1 MSATKKLRFIFT
13 AILTA
18 MTIHAQ
24 VGGNGTIQGTVKDP
38 SDSVVAGASVT
49 ATNVSTGI
57 PTTRETNG
65 AGFFVLSPLQP
76 GEYSVTIKKAGFQTM
91 TQRRVIVDAL
101 GTVGLNLKLQLETS
115 NQTITVETAGST
127 LQSEDATL
135 GASMGN
141 EVYSALPLAMN
152 GVPRDPT
159 QFVNLV
165 PGVNSAAIQVA
176 GTNLASFN
184 GGQTFQNETYLEGI
198 PMTSAGTQ
206 GDTRY
211 ISFGVSVE
219 AVEQFQVETSGA
231 KAQFEGQGI
240 SNYVLKSGTN
250 QFHGSVYEYF
260 RNTALDARGFFPATT
275 PIEHQNQFGGSIG
288 GPIVKNK
295 AFFFGS
301 VDGYK
306 FNSGSVPALQSIP
319 TLAARTGDFSA
330 FPAVIYDPA
339 STTTTSAGIS
349 SRTPFSGNIIPS
361 NRLSPVSKSLQSYL
375 PDPINANLQ
384 NNYLTGLP
392 IQISTHN
399 TTDKADIN
407 LSDKNRFYAM
417 FSSGHYATNFTGS
430 LAAGTSALPLPYTQA
445 RIVSEDVTTVQLH
458 DTYTITPNV
467 VNQFSFGYNRLFVP
481 LKNVTAEGLYPQK
494 AGLKGLPPGI
504 ASQAMPDMNFNGAN
518 SPIGWA
524 GTNSRANA
532 EAVNTFTAQNN
543 VLWIKGRHS
552 LTFGF
557 QFQALQNNF
566 NNPLTG
572 TFASFTFSNNETSGF
587 GPTGTLLSTTGNSYA
602 SYLLGAPTGGSVT
615 DNAVAETGG
624 RYKTYASYVQD
635 DFKVNSNLTLN
646 LGLRWDVWIP
656 FKEVVNRMSFF
667 DPNLPNPAVGGRLG
681 ALQFAGSGPT
691 SCNCATPIKTHFANL
706 GPRFGLAYRLGDK
719 TVIRAGFAIMFVHA
733 GGVGGRVNGRQ
744 GLSQLGFNS
753 NPTFNSPSAGVPAF
767 YWDNGFP
774 SYQPPPFIN
783 PGYGTGFITANP
795 TGAQTVTYGD
805 PEIGG
810 KPPYYENWNLGFQRT
825 VMSNTVLNATYSGS
839 AGKFLPGAGPG
850 GETVNIAPL
859 KYLPLGPLLT
869 TTATPATI
877 AQAQALFPE
886 IKLPFP
892 NFVGTVGQML
902 RPFPQ
907 YGTISNPWANLG
919 MSTYHALQTSL
930 SRRYSNGF
938 TYSLGYTFS
947 KELDNL
953 LGTPRNPF
961 NAALEKSQG
970 SINRTHVFTG
980 TYVYALPFGAGHRI
994 NPGSS
999 VARLLVSGWSI
1010 SGIATYSSGAPLSV
1024 TGTACVSGGIL
1035 GTCFPNY
1042 NPSFSGDVR
1051 INGGLGDG
1059 SVLGSTP
1066 TAYLNRA
1073 AFVAPAPF
1081 TTGNVSR
1088 TAPYGLFAPRIMGL
1102 DVSLRREFKIV
1113 ERVKLAFQTDAFNV
1127 TNSVFFGAPTVNVDS
1142 ANFGTLTTQANQPRK
1157 LQLSARI
1164 SF

>member
-1 MSATKKLRFIFT
+1 MRIFYSVLA
-13 AILTA
+13 AILTVVPA
-18 MTIHAQ
+18 IAQ
-24 VGGNGTIQGTVKDP
+24 VGASGTIQGTIKDP
-38 SDSVVAGASVT
+38 SDAILPGASVT
-49 ATNVSTGI
+49 ATSVGTGI
-57 PTTRETNG
+57 PIARETNS
-65 AGFFVLSPLQP
+65 AGFFVITPLQA
-76 GEYSVTIKKAGFQTM
+76 GEYSVTIKAAGFQTI
-91 TQRRVIVDAL
+91 TQKRVFVDAL
-101 GTVGLNLKLQLETS
+101 GTVGLNLKMQLETS
-115 NQTITVETAGST
+115 NQAITVEVQATQLHT
-127 LQSEDATL
+127 EDATL
-135 GASMGN
+135 GASVGN

-184 GGQTFQNETYLEGI
+184 GGQTFQNETYLEGL

-231 KAQFEGQGI
+231 KAQFEGQGV

-250 QFHGSVYEYF
+250 KFHGSAYEFF

-275 PIEHQNQFGGSIG
+275 PIEHQNQFGGSLG
-288 GPIVKNK
+288 GPIKKNK
-295 AFFFGS
+295 AFFFAS
-301 VDGYK
+301 ADGYK
-306 FNSGSVPALQSIP
+306 FNSGSIPALQSIP
-319 TLAARTGDFSA
+319 TLAARTGDFGA

-339 STTTTSAGIS
+339 TTTTSATGIS
-349 SRTPFSGNIIPS
+349 SRVPFSGNVIPS
-361 NRLSPVSKSLQSYL
+361 NRLSPVSKSFQSYL
-375 PDPINANLQ
+375 PTPINSNLQ

-392 IQISTHN
+392 VQVNTHN

-407 LSDKNRFYAM
+407 LSDKHRAYGM
-417 FSSGHYATNFTGS
+417 FSNGHYATNFTGS

-445 RIVSEDVTTVQLH
+445 RIVAEHVTTVQLH
-458 DTYTITPNV
+458 DTYTLTPNM
-467 VNQFSFGYNRLFVP
+467 VNQFSYGFNRLQVP
-481 LKNVTAEGLYPQK
+481 LQNVTAEGLYPQK
-494 AGLKGLPPGI
+494 AGLKGLPAGI

-524 GTNSRANA
+524 GTNSRANQ
-532 EAVNTFTAQNN
+532 EAVNTFTLQNN
-543 VLWIKGRHS
+543 LSWLKGRHA
-552 LTFGF
+552 LTVGF

-572 TFASFTFSNNETSGF
+572 TFASFTFANNETAGF

-602 SYLLGAPTGGSVT
+602 SYLLGGVTGGSVT

-624 RYKTYASYVQD
+624 RYKTYATYIQD
-635 DFKVNSNLTLN
+635 DFKVNSKLTIN

-656 FKEVVNRMSFF
+656 FKEVVDRMSFF
-667 DPNLPNPAVGGRLG
+667 DPNLANPAVGGRLG
-681 ALQFAGSGPT
+681 ALQFAGTGAGT
-691 SCNCATPIKTHFANL
+691 CNCSTPVKTHHLNL
-706 GPRFGLAYRLGDK
+706 GPRVGAAYRLGDK

-774 SYQPPPFIN
+774 AYQPPPFLN
-783 PGYGTGFITANP
+783 AGYGTGFITSNP
-795 TGAQTVTYGD
+795 TGAQTVTYGN
-805 PEIGG
+805 PELGG
-810 KPPYYENWNLGFQRT
+810 KPPYYENWNIGFQR
-825 VMSNTVLNATYSGS
+825 SLPGQLVLNATYSGS
-839 AGKFLPGAGPG
+839 AGKFLPGAGQG

-859 KYLPLGPLLT
+859 KYLALGPLLT
-869 TTATPATI
+869 TTATSATI
-877 AQAQALFPE
+877 AQAQVLFPE
-886 IKLPFP
+886 VKLPFS

-907 YGTISNPWANLG
+907 YGTISNPWTNLG
-919 MSTYHALQTSL
+919 MSTYHAMQSSV

-938 TYSLGYTFS
+938 TFSLGYTFS

-953 LGTPRNPF
+953 LGTPRDPF
-961 NAALEKSQG
+961 KASLEKSQG
-970 SINRTHVFTG
+970 TINRTHVFTG
-980 TYVYALPFGAGHRI
+980 TYVYALPFGVGRAM
-994 NPGSS
+994 NPGNAL
-999 VARLLVSGWSI
+999 VRTVVSGWSV
-1010 SGIATYSSGAPLSV
+1010 SGIYTYSSGAPLSI
-1024 TGTACVSGGIL
+1024 TGTACTSGNIL

-1042 NPSFSGDVR
+1042 NPAYSGDVR
-1051 INGGLGDG
+1051 INGNYGSG

-1066 TAYLNRA
+1066 TAYLAKA
-1073 AFVAPAPF
+1073 AFIAPAAY
-1081 TTGNVSR
+1081 TTGNVPR

-1113 ERVKLAFQTDAFNV
+1113 EKVKFALQADAFNV
-1127 TNSVFFGAPTVNVDS
+1127 TNSVFFGAPTLNVDS

-1157 LQLSARI
+1157 LQISARI